1 MIQFSVSP
9 IMETN
14 EFPRDS
20 ITNRTLQ
27 VGEYEQQTRV
37 LSLCKRE
44 WKNRKEEKETL
55 PDGVEPSTLR
65 LTAAR
70 SNQLSYGRPTSISSL
85 LPICTSRTKDRLVTD
100 YTMDPEVCRVLI
112 CR

>member
-1 MIQFSVSP
+1 MAPLEENREVIQHDYMTS
-9 IMETN
+9 
-14 EFPRDS
+14 
-20 ITNRTLQ
+20 
-27 VGEYEQQTRV
+27 
-37 LSLCKRE
+37 
-44 WKNRKEEKETL
+44 KNAINSYHREKETL

-100 YTMDPEVCRVLI
+100 YTMDPEVCRALK

>member
-1 MIQFSVSP
+1 MKQRARGNEKRSID
-9 IMETN
+9 IMAPLE
-14 EFPRDS
+14 E
-20 ITNRTLQ
+20 
-27 VGEYEQQTRV
+27 
-37 LSLCKRE
+37 KRE
-44 WKNRKEEKETL
+44 VIQHDYMTSKNAINSYHREKTL

-85 LPICTSRTKDRLVTD
+85 LLICTSRTKDRLVTD